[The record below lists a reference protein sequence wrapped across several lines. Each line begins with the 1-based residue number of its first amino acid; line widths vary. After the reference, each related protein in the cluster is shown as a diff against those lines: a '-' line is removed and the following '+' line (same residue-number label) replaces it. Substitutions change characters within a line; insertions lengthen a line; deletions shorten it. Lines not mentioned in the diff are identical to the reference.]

1 MVWEYNQNFNISINT
16 DYEYNDNSIKIKD
29 ISVELCHSKSNKGRL
44 KFIYFPIANETR
56 IIFQT
61 FDNRHLEDIL
71 KKVKT
76 NPDHHMMIYIHQF
89 NYKAKLKIWNYD
101 IFGPIII
108 FKPIE
113 ESINENI
120 VLKIKE
126 SIESNLFDIS
136 SIKLHG
142 IDENEENE
150 LWKKRN
156 MNI

>member
-1 MVWEYNQNFNISINT
+1 MVWEYNQNFNITINT
-16 DYEYNDNSIKIKD
+16 DYEYNDNSIEIKN
-29 ISVELCHSKSNKGRL
+29 IFVELCHSKSSKGRL

-56 IIFQT
+56 IIFQA

-71 KKVKT
+71 KRIKV
-76 NPDHHMMIYIHQF
+76 NPESHMMIYIHQF

-101 IFGPIII
+101 IFGLIII

-126 SIESNLFDIS
+126 AIESNLFDIS

-142 IDENEENE
+142 IDENEEN
-150 LWKKRN
+150 
-156 MNI
+156 

>member
-1 MVWEYNQNFNISINT
+1 MVWEYNQNFNIAINT
-16 DYEYNDNSIKIKD
+16 DYEYGDNSIKIKN
-29 ISVELCHSKSNKGRL
+29 ISIELCHSKSNKGRL
-44 KFIYFPIANETR
+44 KFFYFPIANETR

-61 FDNRHLEDIL
+61 SDNRHLEDIL

-89 NYKAKLKIWNYD
+89 NYKAKLEIWNYD

-126 SIESNLFDIS
+126 AIESNLFDIS

-150 LWKKRN
+150 LWKKRS
-156 MNI
+156 MII

>member
-1 MVWEYNQNFNISINT
+1 MVWEYNQNFNITINT
-16 DYEYNDNSIKIKD
+16 DYEYNDNSTKIKN
-29 ISVELCHSKSNKGRL
+29 IFVELHHSKSSKARL
-44 KFIYFPIANETR
+44 IFIYFPIANETR

-76 NPDHHMMIYIHQF
+76 NPDHHIMIYIHQF

-126 SIESNLFDIS
+126 AIESNLFDIS

-142 IDENEENE
+142 IDENEEN
-150 LWKKRN
+150 
-156 MNI
+156 

>member
-1 MVWEYNQNFNISINT
+1 MVWGYNQNFNITINT
-16 DYEYNDNSIKIKD
+16 DYEYKDNSIEIKNT
-29 ISVELCHSKSNKGRL
+29 SVELCHSKSNKGRL
-44 KFIYFPIANETR
+44 KFIYFPIVNETR

-71 KKVKT
+71 KRIKV
-76 NPDHHMMIYIHQF
+76 NPESHMMIYIHQF

-126 SIESNLFDIS
+126 AIESNLFDIS

-142 IDENEENE
+142 IDENEENGHDGRKE
-150 LWKKRN
+150 
-156 MNI
+156 I

>member
-1 MVWEYNQNFNISINT
+1 MVWEYNQNFNITINT
-16 DYEYNDNSIKIKD
+16 DYEYNDNSTKIKN
-29 ISVELCHSKSNKGRL
+29 IFVELRHSKSSKGRL

-56 IIFQT
+56 IIFQA

-71 KKVKT
+71 KRIKV
-76 NPDHHMMIYIHQF
+76 NPESHMMIYIHQF

-126 SIESNLFDIS
+126 AIESNLFDIS

-150 LWKKRN
+150 
-156 MNI
+156 

>member
-1 MVWEYNQNFNISINT
+1 MVWEYNQKFNITINT
-16 DYEYNDNSIKIKD
+16 DYEYNDNLIKIKD
-29 ISVELCHSKSNKGRL
+29 ISIELCHSKSNKGRL

-61 FDNRHLEDIL
+61 LDNRHLEDIL

-76 NPDHHMMIYIHQF
+76 NPDHHIMIYIHQF

-101 IFGPIII
+101 IFGQIII
-108 FKPIE
+108 FKPVE

-126 SIESNLFDIS
+126 VIESNLFDIS

-156 MNI
+156 MSI

>member
-16 DYEYNDNSIKIKD
+16 DYEYNDNSIRIKN

-44 KFIYFPIANETR
+44 TFIYFPIANETR

-61 FDNRHLEDIL
+61 FDNKHLEDIF
-71 KKVKT
+71 KKVRT
-76 NPDHHMMIYIHQF
+76 NPNHYMMIYIHQF

-126 SIESNLFDIS
+126 AIESNLFDIS

-150 LWKKRN
+150 YYERKE
-156 MNI
+156 I